1 MASAALSSA
10 LSAALPPIDL
20 QPYLSDPSSPAA
32 LAACATLADTL
43 VATSALVVRDPRVPA
58 GLNDRFIDLLERYYA
73 QPRAATAADERP
85 EVHFQVGV
93 TPEGTEVP
101 LCGAAGPRP
110 AWCAAKLASL
120 PPASQ
125 PAPVSGA
132 DAKWRFFWRLEE
144 QEEAAEE
151 GRDATGDVAR
161 RADGGSTSGGGDD
174 AGESGGG
181 EFGALHAPQ
190 VVPAAF
196 AAEWA
201 PTMDAWGHALL
212 RTVRRSPQRPFRP
225 GLCLCSPP
233 AGLRMR
239 LRLRAAPLIPEGTRR
254 PFPPR
259 RARLSAHLPSLRIA
273 RILPFA
279 GAHRRGDGGRRPRA
293 RADRAHIFNVGRP
306 APSRAHGLRLAPA
319 RGGGLG
325 ARGLAPRPEPAHA
338 ARQVALP
345 GPRDLA
351 ARREQGERR
360 ARRSR
365 LRRQRRLRLRL
376 WLRLRRLSR
385 CALALGA
392 DGKAGNP
399 RSASIPRTRSG
410 QPPRQLTRR
419 APAVSSSPAGK
430 RARSSR
436 RPSPPATSC
445 CRRATSSSG

>member
-1 MASAALSSA
+1 MASS
-10 LSAALPPIDL
+10 LSAALPPVDL

-32 LAACATLADTL
+32 LAACETLADTL

-181 EFGALHAPQ
+181 DFGALHAPQ

-212 RTVRRSPQRPFRP
+212 RTVRHSPQRSRP

-239 LRLRAAPLIPEGTRR
+239 LRLRAAPLPSGRHAAAL
-254 PFPPR
+254 PA
-259 RARLSAHLPSLRIA
+259 RASAPLAHLPSLRIA
-273 RILPFA
+273 PTPLRTARIHPFA

-293 RADRAHIFNVGRP
+293 RADRAHMFNVGRT

-325 ARGLAPRPEPAHA
+325 ARGLAP
-338 ARQVALP
+338 
-345 GPRDLA
+345 
-351 ARREQGERR
+351 
-360 ARRSR
+360 
-365 LRRQRRLRLRL
+365 
-376 WLRLRRLSR
+376 
-385 CALALGA
+385 
-392 DGKAGNP
+392 
-399 RSASIPRTRSG
+399 
-410 QPPRQLTRR
+410 
-419 APAVSSSPAGK
+419 
-430 RARSSR
+430 
-436 RPSPPATSC
+436 
-445 CRRATSSSG
+445 